1 MTSFETNGPNKKT
14 ELEKNNPKEDK
25 GEKERKRI
33 MEKAKLKAE
42 NINENGTIV
51 NICALNALVKIKIVT
66 QSEK

>member
-1 MTSFETNGPNKKT
+1 
-14 ELEKNNPKEDK
+14 
-25 GEKERKRI
+25 
-33 MEKAKLKAE
+33 MEKANLKAE